1 MDEKRKVPLSS
12 VKVPTELPF
21 TVTDTAETSSFDLA
35 FFTLPE
41 TVVEF
46 WALALIVTIVA
57 MATKKHLLLSLLIL
71 AKFGYN
77 LGAK

>member
-35 FFTLPE
+35 FFTLPD

-46 WALALIVTIVA
+46 WALALIVIVAA
-57 MATKKHLLLSLLIL
+57 MATNKHLL
-71 AKFGYN
+71 
-77 LGAK
+77 